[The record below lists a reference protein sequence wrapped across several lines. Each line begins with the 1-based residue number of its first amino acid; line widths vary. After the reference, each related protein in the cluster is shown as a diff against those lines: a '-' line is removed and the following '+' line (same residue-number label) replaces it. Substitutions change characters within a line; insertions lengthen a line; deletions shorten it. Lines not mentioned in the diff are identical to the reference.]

1 MKPQTLLSI
10 AVRAQGSATGLTLD
24 EIGQIVTEMEGLRET
39 SRRKAARS
47 SGQISHGGAQRELQ
61 EISRRTAERARDSLR
76 EVFPQVEETTDALG
90 DRKKRWRLP
99 PGVLNRLLTVDG
111 AELAELAHAAFYLRA
126 EGMHERAKTLESL
139 ASKLT
144 ALLPQKGK
152 LRAERDLEDA
162 LEAEGLAM
170 RPGPRPSIAPEILN
184 VVRSALLRCV
194 RLKISY
200 RRRRDNETIAVEVE
214 PHGIILGLRHY
225 LVAFTAG
232 RPEKVPPLYAL
243 PNILSIEPIG
253 TVFERQPGFDLQ
265 AFAERSFGVFQ
276 EDPMEAVWHFVP
288 GRAADV
294 MEYHFHPTEQKKML
308 DDGSVEVRFTAGG
321 LHEMVWHLFTWGKDV
336 RVIGPERLR
345 VRYQEML
352 REAEAALL
360 GG

>member
-1 MKPQTLLSI
+1 MGERNEAADMKPQTLLSI
-10 AVRAQGSATGLTLD
+10 AVRAQGSATGLTLE
-24 EIGQIVTEMEGLRET
+24 EISQIITDLEGLPKRSRTRGLTET
-39 SRRKAARS
+39 
-47 SGQISHGGAQRELQ
+47 
-61 EISRRTAERARDSLR
+61 SRRTAERARDSLR
-76 EVFPQVEETTDALG
+76 EMFPQVEETIDALG

-99 PGVLNRLLTVDG
+99 PGVLNRMLTVEG
-111 AELAELAHAAFYLRA
+111 EEPAQLVHAAAYLRA
-126 EGMHERAKTLESL
+126 EGMHERASALETL
-139 ASKLT
+139 ATKLT

-170 RPGPRPSIAPEILN
+170 RPGPRPRIAPEVLS
-184 VVRSALLRCV
+184 VVRSALLQCV

-225 LVAFTAG
+225 LVAFTAD
-232 RPEKVPPLYAL
+232 RPEKVPPIYAL
-243 PNILSIEPIG
+243 PNILSIEPTG
-253 TVFERQPGFDLQ
+253 TVFERQAGFDLQ
-265 AFAERSFGVFQ
+265 AFTERSFGVFQ
-276 EDPMEAVWHFVP
+276 EDPMEVIWHFAP
-288 GRAADV
+288 ARAADV
-294 MEYHFHPTEQKKML
+294 MEHHFHPTEQKKRL

-336 RVIGPERLR
+336 KIIGPERLR

-360 GG
+360 EG

>member
-1 MKPQTLLSI
+1 VKPETFFKL
-10 AVRAQGSATGLTLD
+10 AVKVQGVTAGLTLD
-24 EIGQIVTEMEGLRET
+24 EIAEFVAECEGVRT
-39 SRRKAARS
+39 RSRK
-47 SGQISHGGAQRELQ
+47 
-61 EISRRTAERARDSLR
+61 TAERARDGLQRLFSQL
-76 EVFPQVEETTDALG
+76 EETTDAQG

-99 PGVLNRLLTVDG
+99 SGVVNSMVTIEGV
-111 AELAELAHAAFYLRA
+111 ALAELAHAAAYLRA
-126 EGMHERAKTLESL
+126 EGMDDRAKVLEALSMKL
-139 ASKLT
+139 A

-152 LRAERDLEDA
+152 LRAERDLEDT
-162 LEAEGLAM
+162 LESEGLAM
-170 RPGPRPSIAPEILN
+170 RPGPRPRIAPEVLG
-184 VVRSALLRCV
+184 VVRTALLRCE
-194 RLKISY
+194 RLRISY

-243 PNILSIEPIG
+243 PNILSIEPTG
-253 TVFERQPGFDLQ
+253 AVFERQPGFDLQ

-276 EDPMEAVWHFVP
+276 EDPMEVVWHFVP
-288 GRAADV
+288 DRAADV
-294 MEYHFHPTEQKKML
+294 MEHHFHPTEQKTRL

-336 RVIGPERLR
+336 KVIGPEQLR

>member
-1 MKPQTLLSI
+1 MKPQTLLTI

-24 EIGQIVTEMEGLRET
+24 EIGQIIADLEGVAEP
-39 SRRKAARS
+39 
-47 SGQISHGGAQRELQ
+47 
-61 EISRRTAERARDSLR
+61 SRRTAERARDKLQ
-76 EVFPQVEETTDALG
+76 ELFPQVEETTDALG

-99 PGVLNRLLTVDG
+99 PGVLNRMLTVEG
-111 AELAELAHAAFYLRA
+111 AELAELAHAAVYLRA
-126 EGMHERAKTLESL
+126 EGMHERARALEAV
-139 ASKLT
+139 ASKLA

-170 RPGPRPSIAPEILN
+170 RPGPRPCIAPEVLN
-184 VVRSALLRCV
+184 VVRSALLQCV

-214 PHGIILGLRHY
+214 PHGIILGLRNY

-243 PNILSIEPIG
+243 PNILSIEPTG
-253 TVFERQPGFDLQ
+253 AVFERQPGFDLQ

-276 EDPMEAVWHFVP
+276 EDPMEVVWHFVP
-288 GRAADV
+288 DRAADV
-294 MEYHFHPTEQKKML
+294 MEHHFHPTEQKTRL

-336 RVIGPERLR
+336 KVIGPEQLR